1 MSATAALGTLL
12 SGWRLSLTTAEEETV
27 RVAAQNLSRS
37 GMTQLASAALQ
48 WLEGPRRKAPPNL
61 GPTTGTNSRAI
72 VPYKAPAAGKVGTP
86 RPDQCTIH
94 PFGSHSNANDES
106 QYQMVVGIDKPSD
119 DDIPDLLSDGYHSD
133 SDSEDSM
140 PPLMS
145 CGSGIE
151 VDSKGPA
158 RAGVSNDGSSHAD
171 SDDVPDLISS
181 DTDSE
186 DEEVAARCRRQL
198 RQACVLPGHSFSGY
212 HTRASTW
219 LIT

>member
-1 MSATAALGTLL
+1 MNFVLHNQDARAEAEEMSA
-12 SGWRLSLTTAEEETV
+12 
-27 RVAAQNLSRS
+27 
-37 GMTQLASAALQ
+37 
-48 WLEGPRRKAPPNL
+48 EGA
-61 GPTTGTNSRAI
+61 
-72 VPYKAPAAGKVGTP
+72 VY
-86 RPDQCTIH
+86 
-94 PFGSHSNANDES
+94 DES
-106 QYQMVVGIDKPSD
+106 QYQMVVGIDNPSD

-133 SDSEDSM
+133 SDSEDGM
-140 PPLMS
+140 PAPMS

-158 RAGVSNDGSSHAD
+158 GAGVSNDGSSHAD